1 MCKVRTVMAF
11 GVKKGRGGY
20 RAIKYPI
27 NHVLVLGWGG
37 GGKGEYLYNDVK
49 WKISYHEFV
58 PNISVI

>member
-1 MCKVRTVMAF
+1 MAF

-27 NHVLVLGWGG
+27 NHVLVLGGG